1 MLKCQD
7 VTHKA
12 TDYVDRELSRTQAL
26 GILLH
31 LLLCANCRLFM
42 RYFRLS
48 LQVFRVKRQLSKQQ
62 ASQLAE
68 QIIQRAGSAE
78 R

>member
-1 MLKCQD
+1 MLKCKD
-7 VTHKA
+7 VAHKA
-12 TDYVDRELSRTQAL
+12 TDYVDRELGRGQAL

-31 LLLCANCRLFM
+31 LLLCANCRRFI

-48 LQVFRVKRQLSKQQ
+48 LQVFRAKRQLPKQQ

-68 QIIQRAGSAE
+68 QIIQRAGSADS
-78 R
+78 